1 MSLKEKTLSGIIWS
15 VGQQFGTK
23 LISFLITIVLA
34 RLLVPSEFGLIAMLS
49 VLVALGNSLTDS
61 GLSSSLIRTADAS
74 QREFSTVFFFN
85 LVGSCVIYLILFFAA
100 PAIASFYDHPILI
113 KIVRVY
119 GLTLIINGF
128 FCIQNACLVKNMDF
142 KTQTNIQLP
151 ASIGG
156 GIVGIVL
163 AKMGYGVWSL
173 VWMNLMTSLL
183 STILHWVY
191 SAWRPIFV
199 FDYSSFKKHFHFGY
213 KMTLSGLLNTVYQ
226 NIYTLIIGKY
236 YSATQ
241 LGFYSRADSMSQLPI
256 GIISSTVNTVTYPM
270 FSKIADDDHK
280 LKAVNKRLIQQLVF
294 WIAPILILLCVIA
307 EPLFRFVLT
316 EKWLPAVPY
325 FQILCISGI
334 IYPIQSFNLNILK
347 VKGRSDSLLR
357 VEFIKKSLSV
367 LGIFGVLS
375 FGIYGLL
382 YFQLFFNFFSYY
394 LNTIYSGKL
403 INYHFKE
410 QVLDFLPTILLSII
424 VGAFSYALDVF
435 LTKQFNLITPLEIL
449 IISGFYF
456 IVYLGVSYLIKMN
469 AITDFTNLIFKR

>member
-1 MSLKEKTLSGIIWS
+1 MGLKEKTLSGIIWS
-15 VGQQFGTK
+15 VSQQFGAK
-23 LISFLITIVLA
+23 VIGFLITIVLA

-49 VLVALGNSLTDS
+49 VLVALGNNLSDS
-61 GLSSSLIRTADAS
+61 GLSSSLIRSTEITV
-74 QREFSTVFFFN
+74 REYSTVFFFN
-85 LVGSCVIYLILFFAA
+85 LIGSCVIYLILFFAA
-100 PAIASFYDHPILI
+100 PAIASFYDQNILT

-119 GLTLIINGF
+119 GLALIINAF
-128 FCIQNACLVKNMDF
+128 FCIQNACLVRNMDF

-156 GIVGIVL
+156 GILGIVL

-173 VWMNLMTSLL
+173 VWMNLITSFL
-183 STILHWVY
+183 STLLHWIY
-191 SAWRPIFV
+191 SEWRPIFV
-199 FDYSSFKKHFHFGY
+199 FDYPSFKKHFHFGY

-280 LKAVNKRLIQQLVF
+280 LKAVNKRLIQQLIF
-294 WIAPILILLCVIA
+294 WIAPILILLCIIA
-307 EPLFRFVLT
+307 EPLFRLVLT

-325 FQILCISGI
+325 FQILCLSGI
-334 IYPIQSFNLNILK
+334 IYPLQSYNLNILK

-357 VEFIKKSLSV
+357 VEFIKKTLSV

-424 VGAFSYALDVF
+424 VGALSYALGVF
-435 LTKQFNLITPLEIL
+435 LTKHFNLIAPLEIL

-456 IVYLGVSYLIKMN
+456 TVYLGVSYLIKMN